1 MFLLLFALY
10 LFLCCDRVV
19 RSSVEIREENEEDR
33 RVKKKKSC
41 YQFWVATVEDQG
53 LRAVYEHQEELHLEM
68 KRKYVEL
75 RCLRL
80 MVSRILLFV
89 GKSSIAKSFTIERHC
104 RNVYTVL

>member
-10 LFLCCDRVV
+10 LFPCCDRVV
-19 RSSVEIREENEEDR
+19 RSSVEIREEDEEDG

-68 KRKYVEL
+68 KRNCVSNEHQRYTPHRQDVEHL
-75 RCLRL
+75 QQLGGT
-80 MVSRILLFV
+80 ILPFSV
-89 GKSSIAKSFTIERHC
+89 PRSIRS
-104 RNVYTVL
+104 